1 MKDLEISAPGMLT
14 QFLQRLRE
22 RMDSALAIADYDP
35 ETRRRMATSLGLRL
49 LAIGPPFIAL
59 FFWFELHLAAWVVTL
74 AESMNVVALIAL
86 RRRKD
91 PVRAGWAIVLGLMF
105 AVFGTLYTSGGL
117 RSPGSSWLLLGPL
130 IGCYL
135 FGFRGAAVTVTLTL
149 SCIGMYAMWEQS
161 HGIVPHMIPAEY
173 QNAWN
178 FLIVSTSILATLSI
192 TNSWISMLY
201 AARQR
206 QVATESA
213 FGMAI
218 ETVAEAMFI
227 FEQDGRGRKMV
238 ARLENAAAARVR
250 ATLEERGSSLAGLLS
265 VEQLDATTLVDL
277 ERRSAAQPVQVSH
290 PGSGA
295 WFDVRVKSFRGGF
308 AVCLQDVST
317 HVQLEQQLRKA
328 SHEALEANRLKS
340 EFLATMSH
348 EIRTPMNGILGMT
361 ELALQTRLDAE
372 QRDCIKTIH
381 ECADN
386 LLHLVNDILDLS
398 KIEAGKIELESV
410 PFDLLLVLEGVQDG
424 LSPKAAAKKL
434 DWNAFARAEVPT
446 QLVGDP
452 LRLRQILLN
461 LANNAIKFTEQ
472 GEVMLE
478 VLLVKRQ
485 GEQARLRFSV
495 RDTGIGISPEARSR
509 LFQKFSQADSSTT
522 RKYGGT
528 GLGLTISRQLAQ
540 LMGGDIEVQ
549 SELGKGSTFSFE
561 IALPV
566 QETAAAQA
574 NVSDLLV
581 GRRILVLDDL
591 ETNRRVLSGQ
601 ARRLGC
607 RYELASSADEAER
620 LLLQAL
626 EQGDPY
632 FCLWSDYCMPG
643 RDGLELARALRQNP
657 RLQGL
662 RMLLIS
668 SFMQNS
674 EDGQRARD
682 AGFDGW
688 LAKPVKL
695 AQLRE
700 EMTKLVLAP
709 VRAGAVTPA
718 APPQSPAFAQPGVPA
733 AAAAPAAP
741 IAPGAKVLLAEDNP
755 VNRKLAIRLLE
766 LSGYQPDVAE
776 NGRIAVEKVSQGS
789 YDLVLMDCQMPEM
802 DGYEA
807 TRTIRA
813 LGGKFAGLPIV
824 ALTANAMVGDRERCL
839 ASGMNDYLTK
849 PLRKDEFARLLERWL
864 GRAAAVPRT

>member
-1 MKDLEISAPGMLT
+1 MITGS
-14 QFLQRLRE
+14 LQRLRE

-35 ETRRRMATSLGLRL
+35 DTRRRMALSVGLRL

-59 FFWFELHLAAWVVTL
+59 YFWFNLPVAAWTITAAEALNVT
-74 AESMNVVALIAL
+74 ALIAL
-86 RRRKD
+86 HRRRD
-91 PVRAGWAIVLGLMF
+91 PLRWGWAIVLGLMF
-105 AVFGTLYTSGGL
+105 AIFGTLYTGGGL
-117 RSPGSSWLLLGPL
+117 RSPGASWLLLGPL

-135 FGFRGAAVTVTLTL
+135 FGFRGAAVTVSLTIT
-149 SCIGMYAMWEQS
+149 CIGMYAMWEQTQ
-161 HGIVPHMIPAEY
+161 GILPHMIPAEF

-178 FLIVSTSILATLSI
+178 FLVVATSILATLSI
-192 TNSWISMLY
+192 TNSWIGMLY
-201 AARQR
+201 SVRQR

-218 ETVAEAMFI
+218 ETVAEGMFI
-227 FEQDGRGRKMV
+227 FELDGRSGRMV
-238 ARLENAAAARVR
+238 ARLENAAAAKVR
-250 ATLEERGSSLAGLLS
+250 ASLEERGSTLADLLA
-265 VEQLDATTLVDL
+265 VEQIDAATLESF
-277 ERRSAAQPVQVSH
+277 ERRSAEHPVQVSH
-290 PGSGA
+290 PGSGV

-372 QRDCIKTIH
+372 QQDCIKTIH

-386 LLHLVNDILDLS
+386 LLHLINDILDLS
-398 KIEAGKIELESV
+398 KIEAGKIELETV
-410 PFDLLLVLEGVQDG
+410 PFDLLLVLEGVQDS
-424 LSPKAAAKKL
+424 LSPKAAAKTL

-452 LRLRQILLN
+452 LRLRQVLLN

-472 GEVMLE
+472 GEVTLE
-478 VLLVKRQ
+478 VVALKRHGDQ
-485 GEQARLRFSV
+485 VRLRFSV
-495 RDTGIGISPEARSR
+495 RDTGIGISAEARAR

-528 GLGLTISRQLAQ
+528 GLGLTISRQLVQ

-549 SELGKGSTFSFE
+549 SEVGQGSTFAFE

-566 QETAAAQA
+566 QEVATAQP

-581 GRRILVLDDL
+581 GRRVLVLDDL

-607 RYELASSADEAER
+607 RYEAASDADEAER
-620 LLLQAL
+620 MLLAAQA
-626 EQGDPY
+626 QGDPF

-643 RDGLELARALRQNP
+643 RDGLALAQALRANP
-657 RLQGL
+657 LLPGL

-674 EDGQRARD
+674 QDGQRARE

-709 VRAGAVTPA
+709 AGRGAQHSAPAPAHPLPPMAV
-718 APPQSPAFAQPGVPA
+718 PGTG
-733 AAAAPAAP
+733 AAAPMTRAA
-741 IAPGAKVLLAEDNP
+741 ASVPGNGARVLLAEDNP

-766 LSGYQPDVAE
+766 IAGYQPEVAE
-776 NGRIAVEKVSQGS
+776 NGRIALEKVTAGNF
-789 YDLVLMDCQMPEM
+789 DLVLMDCQMPEM

-807 TRTIRA
+807 TRKIRA
-813 LGGKFAGLPIV
+813 LGGKFNDLPIV

-849 PLRKDEFARLLERWL
+849 PLRKEEFGRLLERWL
-864 GRAAAVPRT
+864 GRATSNPRA